1 MAGKMGLWEIL
12 SGEAYTV
19 RANSEDEALELYF
32 KYNDGS
38 LTEEEKAKHEFEYL
52 ETATE
57 ATPIREL

>member
-38 LTEEEKAKHEFEYL
+38 LTEEEQAKHEFEYL

-57 ATPIREL
+57 ATPIREF